1 MRLGDVADVVHG
13 PQPLIGDAVVGSGPG
28 LLLVLEKSPDANTLK
43 VTKDIDDALEDLQPG
58 LPGVQFD
65 AHVFRQ
71 ANFIE
76 QSIDNLELS
85 LILGSLLVVLVLIA
99 FLFEWRTALISLIA
113 IPLSLMAA
121 LMVLYLR
128 GDTINTM
135 ILAGLVIAVGVVV
148 DDAIIDVENI
158 WRRLR
163 QRGDGTGRLA
173 PRIILE
179 ASLEVRTAIFY
190 ATLINVLAVVPVFFL
205 ESVTGSFF
213 EPLAFSYALAILV
226 SMVVALTVTPALSLL
241 LLSKTRERRDA
252 PLVRLLKRGYRALL
266 AARRPQAVAG
276 DRRGRRCSR
285 SPASRPC
292 RDSGRSS
299 IRRSRSGT
307 SSPTGQPRP
316 APPARKRSGS

>member
-1 MRLGDVADVVHG
+1 M
-13 PQPLIGDAVVGSGPG
+13 I
-28 LLLVLEKSPDANTLK
+28 LVL
-43 VTKDIDDALEDLQPG
+43 V
-58 LPGVQFD
+58 
-65 AHVFRQ
+65 
-71 ANFIE
+71 
-76 QSIDNLELS
+76 
-85 LILGSLLVVLVLIA
+85 A
-99 FLFEWRTALISLIA
+99 FLFEWRTALISLVA

-121 LMVLYLR
+121 LLVLYLR

-179 ASLEVRTAIFY
+179 ASLEVRSAIFY

-205 ESVTGSFF
+205 QSVTGSFF

-241 LLSKTRERRDA
+241 LLSQDARAPRRPA
-252 PLVRLLKRGYRALL
+252 RALAQARL
-266 AARRPQAVAG
+266 RGAADAGHPQAAAGVRRVGAARAG
-276 DRRGRRCSR
+276 GPGGR
-285 SPASRPC
+285 A
-292 RDSGRSS
+292 DGSGRTCT
-299 IRRSRSGT
+299 RRSRNAT
-307 SSPTGQPRP
+307 SSCTGPPRP
-316 APPARKRSGS
+316 ARRLRRSGGS